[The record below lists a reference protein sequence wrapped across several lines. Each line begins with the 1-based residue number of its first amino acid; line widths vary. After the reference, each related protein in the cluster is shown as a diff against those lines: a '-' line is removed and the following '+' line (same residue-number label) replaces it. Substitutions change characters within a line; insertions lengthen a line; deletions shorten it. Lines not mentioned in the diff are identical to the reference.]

1 MLNFMNNNY
10 SDLLKQLIQAYT
22 SDNFDKELILLMKK
36 TKLDKSE
43 FCNIISSLCG
53 VSVNYD
59 ENFIESIKNAIKLYD
74 KNIKIVSKV
83 KKCSMDCSDKE
94 GKTPCIKSCPFDAI
108 FQDKSTHNTVIDKSK
123 CTDCGMC
130 VSACPSGGILDKV
143 EFLPLVNAL
152 NGDAPIIAAVAPAI
166 IGQFGENVSMDML
179 RTAFKKIGFSDMIEV
194 AFFADM
200 LTIKEAAEF
209 DHLVTTETDL
219 MITSCCC
226 PMWVAMIKRVY
237 KNLVPHVSPSVSPMI
252 AAGKVLKKLSP
263 KCKVV
268 FVGPCIAK
276 KAEAKEPDLR
286 EYINF
291 VLTFTELK
299 DIFEVL
305 NINPS
310 QLEESLSSE
319 YASLGGRLYG
329 RTGGV
334 SVAVSDALAYLFPQ
348 KHVLFKAVQANGVKE
363 CKEMLLNA
371 QNGEIN
377 ANFIEGMGC
386 VGGCSGGPRAI
397 ISKDECIRAVNRFA
411 GSSEIRIGTESEC
424 MLNILKKIDINSIDD
439 FKNSKVEIFERKF

>member
-1 MLNFMNNNY
+1 MSNDY
-10 SDLLKQLIQAYT
+10 SELLKQLINAYT
-22 SDNFDKELILLMKK
+22 TSNFDQELTLLMEK
-36 TKLDKSE
+36 TNLEKNELCD
-43 FCNIISSLCG
+43 IISSLCG

-59 ENFIESIKNAIKLYD
+59 KNFIENIKNAIEFYH
-74 KNIKIVSKV
+74 KNNKIVNKV

-94 GKTPCIKSCPFDAI
+94 GKTPCMKSCPFNAI
-108 FQDKSTHNTVIDKSK
+108 FQDKNTSNVIIDENK

-152 NGDAPIIAAVAPAI
+152 KGNSPIIAAVAPAI
-166 IGQFGENVSMDML
+166 IGQFGENVSINKL

-200 LTIKEAAEF
+200 LSMKEAVEF
-209 DHLVTTETDL
+209 DHLVSKETDL

-226 PMWVAMIKRVY
+226 PIWVAMIKRVY
-237 KNLVPHVSPSVSPMI
+237 NDLITHVSPSVSPMI
-252 AAGKVLKKLSP
+252 AAGKILKKLNP
-263 KCKVV
+263 ECKVV

-276 KAEAKEPDLR
+276 KAEAKERDIK
-286 EYINF
+286 EYIDF

-305 NINPS
+305 DINPS
-310 QLEESLSSE
+310 DLEESLSSE

-334 SVAVSDALAYLFPQ
+334 SIAVSEALAYLFPQ
-348 KHVLFKAVQANGVKE
+348 KHVLFKAVQVNGVKD
-363 CKEMLLNA
+363 CKEMLSNV
-371 QNGEIN
+371 QTGKID

-386 VGGCSGGPRAI
+386 IGGCSGGPKSI
-397 ISKDECIRAVNRFA
+397 ISKDECTRAINNFA
-411 GSSEIRIGTESEC
+411 EHSEIRIATESKC
-424 MLNILKKIDINSIDD
+424 MLNILKKIDINSLDD
-439 FKNSKVEIFERKF
+439 FKTNKVEIFERKF

>member
-1 MLNFMNNNY
+1 MIDFMNNNY
-10 SDLLKQLIQAYT
+10 SDLLKQLIQSYT
-22 SDNFDKELILLMKK
+22 GGNFDKELMLLMKK

-53 VSVNYD
+53 VSINYD
-59 ENFIESIKNAIKLYD
+59 ENFIKNIKNAIKSHD
-74 KNIKIVSKV
+74 NNNEIVSKV
-83 KKCSMDCSDKE
+83 KKCSMDCADKE

-108 FQDKSTHNTVIDKSK
+108 FQDGNTHNTIINKNK
-123 CTDCGMC
+123 CNDCGMC
-130 VSACPSGGILDKV
+130 VRACPSGSILDKV

-152 NGDAPIIAAVAPAI
+152 NEDAPIIAAVAPSI

-200 LTIKEAAEF
+200 LTIKDAVEF
-209 DHLVTTETDL
+209 DHLVMTETDL

-226 PMWVAMIKRVY
+226 PLWVAMIKRVY
-237 KNLVPHVSPSVSPMI
+237 KNLIPHVSLSISPMI
-252 AAGKVLKKLSP
+252 ASGKVLKKLNP

-276 KAEAKEPDLR
+276 KAEAKESDLK
-286 EYINF
+286 EYIDF

-310 QLEESLSSE
+310 QLEESPSAE
-319 YASLGGRLYG
+319 YASLGGRLYA

-334 SVAVSDALAYLFPQ
+334 SIAVSDALAYLFPK
-348 KHVLFKAVQANGVKE
+348 KHVLFKAVQANGIKE
-363 CKEMLLNA
+363 CKEVLSNA
-371 QNGEIN
+371 QNGIIN

-397 ISKDECIRAVNRFA
+397 IPKDECIRAVNRFA
-411 GSSEIRIGTESEC
+411 GNSEIRIATESEC
-424 MLNILKKIDINSIDD
+424 MLNILKKIDINSIED
-439 FKNSKVEIFERKF
+439 FKNNKVEIFEREF